1 MAINWG
7 PHFIVPSEVAK
18 TFSGIVVLRENFDE
32 TLLRKEL
39 ETLGLSG
46 AILKV
51 TNPWY
56 YRRKDTDTWIK
67 VGESEDREEN
77 FPARWDTSTLE
88 NRLHEVLGL
97 MHVLVKKGKEEKTI
111 ARQNIVEVSVKNPT

>member
-7 PHFIVPSEVAK
+7 PHFIVPSEVAR

-32 TLLRKEL
+32 ALLRKEL

-56 YRRKDTDTWIK
+56 YRRKEAISETLKSRNST
-67 VGESEDREEN
+67 ESDEY
-77 FPARWDTSTLE
+77 WL
-88 NRLHEVLGL
+88 
-97 MHVLVKKGKEEKTI
+97 
-111 ARQNIVEVSVKNPT
+111 